1 MAGAVYVV
9 VAIVGVMFAA
19 ISLVGVGN
27 EPR

>member
-19 ISLVGVGN
+19 ISLVSVDSK
-27 EPR
+27 PR

>member
-9 VAIVGVMFAA
+9 VALVGVMFAA
-19 ISLVGVGN
+19 ISLVGVGS

>member
-9 VAIVGVMFAA
+9 VALVGVMFAA
-19 ISLVGVGN
+19 ISLVGVSS

>member
-19 ISLVGVGN
+19 ISLVGAGS
-27 EPR
+27 EPQ